1 MSNAEK
7 IARKLAED
15 SKILEVAETI
25 KKLTNKKLDIKLI
38 DIPKRSYSFNGRK
51 YNLLKPFEQDE

>member
-15 SKILEVAETI
+15 SKIQEVAETI
-25 KKLTNKKLDIKLI
+25 KKLTNKKLDLKLI
-38 DIPKRSYSFNGRK
+38 DIPRRSYSFNGRK
-51 YNLLKPFEQDE
+51 YNLLKPFEQ

>member
-1 MSNAEK
+1 LSNAEK